1 MGKFN
6 RKARTKKVLSK
17 YDKLGT
23 KGALAKKRIC
33 YLMAVGALIP
43 LGLMSR
49 RVEGLPD
56 QVGDMLWT
64 MMVFCCW
71 RILLVRSRL
80 ERVAVA
86 TLAFSFLVEFQQLVR
101 WEWLVGLRSTTLGHL
116 VLGQG
121 FLWLDLVA
129 YVLGTLLIYLLAKMA
144 ERNGIIR

>member
-6 RKARTKKVLSK
+6 RKARTKKVQSK
-17 YDKLGT
+17 YDMLGT

-33 YLMAVGALIP
+33 YLMSVGALIP

-71 RILLVRSRL
+71 RILLMRSRL
-80 ERVAVA
+80 EWVAVV
-86 TLAFSFLVEFQQLVR
+86 TLAFSFLVEFQQLIR
-101 WEWLVGLRSTTLGHL
+101 WDWLVILRSTTLGHL

-129 YVLGTLLIYLLAKMA
+129 YILGTLLVYLLAKTA
-144 ERNGIIR
+144 ERTK

>member
-6 RKARTKKVLSK
+6 RKARTKKVQSK
-17 YDKLGT
+17 YDMLGT

-43 LGLMSR
+43 LGLISR
-49 RVEGLPD
+49 RVDWLPD

-80 ERVAVA
+80 EWVAVV
-86 TLAFSFLVEFQQLVR
+86 TLAFSFLVEFQQLIR
-101 WEWLVGLRSTTLGHL
+101 WDWLVSLRSTTLGHL

-129 YVLGTLLIYLLAKMA
+129 YVLGTLVIYLLSKTA
-144 ERNGIIR
+144 ERTK

>member
-6 RKARTKKVLSK
+6 RKARTKKVQSK
-17 YDKLGT
+17 YDMLGT

-33 YLMAVGALIP
+33 YLMAVVALIP

-64 MMVFCCW
+64 MMVFCFW
-71 RILLVRSRL
+71 RFLLVRSRL
-80 ERVAVA
+80 EWVAVV
-86 TLAFSFLVEFQQLVR
+86 TLVFSFLVEFQQLVR
-101 WEWLVGLRSTTLGHL
+101 WDWLVSLRSTTLGHL

-129 YVLGTLLIYLLAKMA
+129 YILGTLLVYLLAKTA

>member
-6 RKARTKKVLSK
+6 RKARTKKVQSK
-17 YDKLGT
+17 YDMLGT

-71 RILLVRSRL
+71 RILLMRSRL
-80 ERVAVA
+80 ERVAVV
-86 TLAFSFLVEFQQLVR
+86 TLAFSFLVEFQQLIR
-101 WEWLVGLRSTTLGHL
+101 WDWLVSLRSTTLGHL

>member
-1 MGKFN
+1 MRN
-6 RKARTKKVLSK
+6 TKSSQM
-17 YDKLGT
+17 
-23 KGALAKKRIC
+23 KKRIC

-43 LGLMSR
+43 LGLISR
-49 RVEGLPD
+49 RVDWLPD

-86 TLAFSFLVEFQQLVR
+86 TLTFSFLVEFQQLVR
-101 WEWLVGLRSTTLGHL
+101 WEWLVDLRSTTLGHL

>member
-6 RKARTKKVLSK
+6 RKARTKKVQSK
-17 YDKLGT
+17 YDMLGT

-80 ERVAVA
+80 EWVAVV
-86 TLAFSFLVEFQQLVR
+86 TLAFSFLVEFQQLIR
-101 WEWLVGLRSTTLGHL
+101 WDWLVSLRSTTLGHL

>member
-1 MGKFN
+1 MRN
-6 RKARTKKVLSK
+6 TKSSQMK
-17 YDKLGT
+17 
-23 KGALAKKRIC
+23 KGIC

-49 RVEGLPD
+49 GVDWLPD
-56 QVGDMLWT
+56 QVGDMLWA

-101 WEWLVGLRSTTLGHL
+101 WDWLVGLRSTTLGHL

>member
-17 YDKLGT
+17 YDMLGT

-43 LGLMSR
+43 LGLISR
-49 RVEGLPD
+49 RVDWLPD

-101 WEWLVGLRSTTLGHL
+101 WKWLVGLRSTTLGHL

-129 YVLGTLLIYLLAKMA
+129 YVLGTLLIYLMAKMT
-144 ERNGIIR
+144 ERDGIIR

>member
-1 MGKFN
+1 MRN
-6 RKARTKKVLSK
+6 TKSSQM
-17 YDKLGT
+17 
-23 KGALAKKRIC
+23 KKRIC

-49 RVEGLPD
+49 RVDWLPD

-71 RILLVRSRL
+71 RILMIRSSL

-86 TLAFSFLVEFQQLVR
+86 TLVFSFLVEFQQLIR
-101 WEWLVGLRSTTLGHL
+101 WDWLVGLRSTTLGHL

-144 ERNGIIR
+144 ERGRKCEKKT

>member
-17 YDKLGT
+17 YDMLGT

-43 LGLMSR
+43 LGLISR
-49 RVEGLPD
+49 RVDWLPD

-86 TLAFSFLVEFQQLVR
+86 TLTFSFLVEFQQLVR
-101 WEWLVGLRSTTLGHL
+101 WKWLVGLRSTTLGHL

-129 YVLGTLLIYLLAKMA
+129 YVLGTLLIYLMAKMT
-144 ERNGIIR
+144 ERDGIIR

>member
-17 YDKLGT
+17 YDMLGT

-49 RVEGLPD
+49 GVDWLPD
-56 QVGDMLWT
+56 QVGDMLWA

-101 WEWLVGLRSTTLGHL
+101 WKWLVGLRSTTLGHL